1 MAASIIAIVVLLL
14 STIVFA
20 ILYFTKPECEKCK
33 TCETC
38 PTCPTCAVCETCGV
52 YRLDESVKKETLR
65 SVSHKYFMDIKD
77 DKLRVNYIN
86 AETNSVD
93 IVWSETIPTG
103 GKHIKTNLLGQLV
116 VLDSSDKEIY
126 TYPPVAP
133 LKQNAPH
140 YVYIDESGDIVCR
153 SIDGKSLWIIVIEKY
168 AAFTNTEYTA
178 TLEHINSPANM
189 AKGSTINA
197 CKTACKETPHC
208 NAFSSNAAGTSCYL
222 KNLSANS
229 KPEYRAG
236 DIMTYYK
243 GSLPNVKAA
252 TAPVAKT
259 TP

>member
-33 TCETC
+33 
-38 PTCPTCAVCETCGV
+38 TCAVCETCGV

-168 AAFTNTEYTA
+168 AAFANTEYTGMA
-178 TLEHINSPANM
+178 PEHINSPANM
-189 AKGSTINA
+189 GSGSTLA
-197 CKTACKETPHC
+197 MCKTACQETPTC

-222 KNLSANS
+222 KYLSADS

-252 TAPVAKT
+252 TPPVAKT